1 MTLTIVDKAVLALVV
16 VGTLAATLAF
26 TVPIT
31 LKADP
36 IRAGD
41 RCYRCQRLITDRSLA
56 AEGIGAPGVGVR
68 KFRTVACMLKYLNE
82 SNENLDV
89 LVTDSPSGRF
99 TQPQWA
105 SFVRTTIDMRTGE
118 EDYVAFREP
127 WSARRFAD
135 KQSTTPMDWET
146 VQALDR
152 VHPLAH

>member
-16 VGTLAATLAF
+16 VGTLAATLSF

-31 LKADP
+31 LKAAP
-36 IRAGD
+36 IHAGD

-68 KFRTVACMLKYLNE
+68 KFRTVACMLKYLKE
-82 SNENLDV
+82 SNEKLDV

-118 EDYVAFREP
+118 EDYLAFREP
-127 WSARRFAD
+127 WSARGFAN

>member
-16 VGTLAATLAF
+16 VGTLAATLSF

-31 LKADP
+31 LKAAP
-36 IRAGD
+36 IHAGD

-68 KFRTVACMLKYLNE
+68 KFRTVACMLKYLKE
-82 SNENLDV
+82 SNEKLDV

-118 EDYVAFREP
+118 EDYLAFREP
-127 WSARRFAD
+127 WSARGFAT
-135 KQSTTPMDWET
+135 KQGTTPMDWET